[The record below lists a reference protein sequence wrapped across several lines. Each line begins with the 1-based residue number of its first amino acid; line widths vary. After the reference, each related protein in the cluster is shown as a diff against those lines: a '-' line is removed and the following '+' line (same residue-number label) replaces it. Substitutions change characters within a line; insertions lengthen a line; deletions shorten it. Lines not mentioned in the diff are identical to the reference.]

1 MKLLTAA
8 QIREWDQYTIA
19 HEPKSPLQLMERAAS
34 ACVAWLASKGWE
46 KRHFHIFCGK
56 GNNGGDGLAIA
67 RMLSERG
74 INVTVFILELEKTGS
89 PLFQENFQQL
99 NGSNVKVH
107 FITSEALFPIIEPQ
121 SIIIDALFGTGLHQ
135 PLEGLSET
143 LVHHINR
150 IGAAVVSIDL
160 PSGMFA
166 DASSKNQTVVRA
178 QYTLTFQV
186 PKQSFML
193 AENSERLGKV
203 LLLDICLSADFYHQ
217 AVVQFNTVESDQI
230 KTLFR
235 YRDPAS
241 HKGHFGHALLIG
253 GSYGKIGA
261 MVLATAACM
270 RSGCGLATAYIPTC
284 GYAVM
289 QTVVPE
295 AMVHTGKGIEQLD
308 SIEIEFDKYAA
319 IGIGP
324 GMGTAEITQA
334 GLLHFLEFS
343 KQKMV
348 LDADALNIIS
358 NNKEIISRL
367 PHHTILTPHPK
378 EFDRLFGDQQ
388 NEWERIQTAMMQAK
402 ALQMIIILKG
412 HRSLIALPDGRGYFN
427 QTGNAGLAKGGSGDV
442 LTGMITAF
450 LAQGYTQEQA
460 ALLGVYLHG
469 LAADEAI
476 RSIAEESL
484 LASDVIASISQAF
497 KLIKMS

>member
-1 MKLLTAA
+1 
-8 QIREWDQYTIA
+8 
-19 HEPKSPLQLMERAAS
+19 MERAAS
-34 ACVAWLASKGWE
+34 ACIDWLALQGWE
-46 KRHFHIFCGK
+46 ERHFHIFCGK

-74 INVTVFILELEKTGS
+74 INVAVFILELGKTGS
-89 PLFQENFQQL
+89 PLFQENLQKL
-99 NGSNVKVH
+99 NRSDVKVH
-107 FITSEALFPIIEPQ
+107 FISSEALFPIIEPQ
-121 SIIIDALFGTGLHQ
+121 SIIIDALFGTGLHH

-143 LVHHINR
+143 LIHHINR
-150 IGAAVVSIDL
+150 CGATIVSVDL

-166 DASSKNQTVVRA
+166 DASSKNHTVVKA

-193 AENSERLGKV
+193 AENSTSLGKIQ
-203 LLLDICLSADFYHQ
+203 LLDIGLATDFYHQ
-217 AVVQFNTVESDQI
+217 AVVQFNTVEPDQI
-230 KTLFR
+230 KAFFR

-253 GSYGKIGA
+253 GSYGKMGA
-261 MVLATAACM
+261 MVLATTACL

-295 AMVHTGKGIEQLD
+295 AMVQTGKGIEQLD
-308 SIEIEFDKYAA
+308 SIEIEYDKYAA
-319 IGIGP
+319 MGIGP
-324 GMGTAEITQA
+324 GMGTAEITQTA
-334 GLLHFLEFS
+334 FLHLLES
-343 KQKMV
+343 CKQKMV

-358 NNKEIISRL
+358 NNKEFISRL

-378 EFDRLFGDQQ
+378 EFDRIFGDQQ
-388 NEWERIQTAMMQAK
+388 NEWERIQMAMKQAK
-402 ALQMIIILKG
+402 ALQVIIILKG
-412 HRSLIALPDGRGYFN
+412 YRTLIALPDGRGYFN

-450 LAQGYTQEQA
+450 LAQGYTPEQA

-476 RSIAEESL
+476 QSIAEESL
-484 LASDVIASISQAF
+484 LSSDVIASISQAF
-497 KLIKMS
+497 KLIKML

>member
-1 MKLLTAA
+1 
-8 QIREWDQYTIA
+8 
-19 HEPKSPLQLMERAAS
+19 
-34 ACVAWLASKGWE
+34 
-46 KRHFHIFCGK
+46 
-56 GNNGGDGLAIA
+56 
-67 RMLSERG
+67 
-74 INVTVFILELEKTGS
+74 
-89 PLFQENFQQL
+89 
-99 NGSNVKVH
+99 
-107 FITSEALFPIIEPQ
+107 
-121 SIIIDALFGTGLHQ
+121 
-135 PLEGLSET
+135 
-143 LVHHINR
+143 
-150 IGAAVVSIDL
+150 
-160 PSGMFA
+160 
-166 DASSKNQTVVRA
+166 
-178 QYTLTFQV
+178 
-186 PKQSFML
+186 
-193 AENSERLGKV
+193 
-203 LLLDICLSADFYHQ
+203 
-217 AVVQFNTVESDQI
+217 
-230 KTLFR
+230 
-235 YRDPAS
+235 
-241 HKGHFGHALLIG
+241 
-253 GSYGKIGA
+253 
-261 MVLATAACM
+261 
-270 RSGCGLATAYIPTC
+270 
-284 GYAVM
+284 
-289 QTVVPE
+289 
-295 AMVHTGKGIEQLD
+295 
-308 SIEIEFDKYAA
+308 
-319 IGIGP
+319 
-324 GMGTAEITQA
+324 MGTAEITQA

-497 KLIKMS
+497 KLIKMF